1 MADEK
6 EKYHGRTAGRIGA
19 GLFLLLIGGLLL
31 LDQMGFPLPD
41 WLFNWHTLLIA
52 IGLFLG
58 IRHGFRG
65 GAWLI
70 LILVGGFFMIQDNY
84 PKIPLH
90 RFLWPSVLI
99 FVGLLIMLPRRRR
112 PRQMPEPCW
121 RRRRG

>member
-1 MADEK
+1 MTDEK
-6 EKYHGRTAGRIGA
+6 EKYHGRTAGRVGA

-41 WLFNWHTLLIA
+41 WLFNWHMLLIA

-70 LILVGGFFMIQDNY
+70 LILIGSFFM
-84 PKIPLH
+84 
-90 RFLWPSVLI
+90 
-99 FVGLLIMLPRRRR
+99 VGLLPQDPSPSLHLALRAHFRGSAHYALP
-112 PRQMPEPCW
+112 PPASTL
-121 RRRRG
+121 GT